1 MPQLAI
7 VCIMTWSVDNII
19 TEIKDVG
26 ELLHFKK
33 QNDAKNME
41 QIESTLLRN
50 VTYKLDTMCLPQQM
64 PCRFKRLCMMIQI

>member
-1 MPQLAI
+1 MHIVATLGYAFWIIIVVAQLVPQLAI

-33 QNDAKNME
+33 QNGAKN
-41 QIESTLLRN
+41 IAN
-50 VTYKLDTMCLPQQM
+50 
-64 PCRFKRLCMMIQI
+64 